1 MGNRETWRTE
11 PRSPARA
18 AYARLP
24 EGLAPGFPAPPAAVP
39 AVGPAPEVPGD
50 VRRLNPGAGL
60 GSGAAPRQAAA
71 WPTAPD
77 AAHSRLETGPF
88 AVAACEDGQVS
99 AYRVGGPGLDVP
111 AKGIGPE
118 PAARRAGSA
127 PARAPAGP

>member
-1 MGNRETWRTE
+1 M
-11 PRSPARA
+11 
-18 AYARLP
+18 
-24 EGLAPGFPAPPAAVP
+24 
-39 AVGPAPEVPGD
+39 
-50 VRRLNPGAGL
+50 RRLNPGAGL
-60 GSGAAPRQAAA
+60 GSGAASRQAAA

-88 AVAACEDGQVS
+88 AVAACENGQVS